1 MVDNKKGLAV
11 VLLLLLSL
19 IWGSSLILIKKGLV
33 VLSPQEVGS
42 LRIVSAFL
50 CLAPIAIRQLR
61 KIKKNEW
68 KYLLAV
74 GLCGSFI
81 PSFLFAIAQ
90 TRIDSAVAGI
100 LNALTPIFTILISLL
115 IYHHKFDRQVY
126 YGVFL
131 GFIGSIIL
139 VLAGASEIG
148 KINFFGLFIVLA
160 TVFYGTNL
168 NVIKEHL
175 QGQKALT
182 ITSISLLLV
191 GPLASIYLFGFT
203 DFIYKIG
210 NVPGAILAT
219 SYIVFLGVLGT
230 AVALIIFNY
239 IVQLTNPLFTSSVTY
254 IIPIIAVFWGILDGE
269 KLLLLHYLGMIFIV
283 AGVYI
288 ANSIKKKEV

>member
-1 MVDNKKGLAV
+1 M
-11 VLLLLLSL
+11 
-19 IWGSSLILIKKGLV
+19 
-33 VLSPQEVGS
+33 SPQEVGS